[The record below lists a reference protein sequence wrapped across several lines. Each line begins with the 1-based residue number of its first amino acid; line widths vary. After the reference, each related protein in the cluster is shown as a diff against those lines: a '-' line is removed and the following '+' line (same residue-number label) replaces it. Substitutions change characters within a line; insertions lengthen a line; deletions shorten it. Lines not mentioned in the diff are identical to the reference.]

1 MATTSHVAKAPPAT
15 AAFLRYAWA
24 VVVWNVLVVLWGA
37 YVRATSSGA
46 GCGSHWPLCN
56 GVVIPRAAT
65 AATLIEFTHRTT
77 SGLALLSVVLLF
89 VWALRVYPAAHR
101 VRRAALLSLVFIVI
115 EALLGAGLVLFRL
128 VAENSSA
135 ARAVYL
141 SAHLANTL
149 VLLGLLAATAFLAGK
164 PDMRLRIRR
173 GPVILFTA
181 LAIAMVVSITG
192 AIAALGD
199 TLFPAATLAA
209 GLRDEFAGSAHI
221 LQRLRIVH
229 PAIAVLGGAL
239 IAFAALGT
247 VRHSALA
254 RRIALAVLAL
264 VFAQL
269 VAGAINVL
277 LLAPVWM
284 QLVHLL
290 LADVLW
296 IALVLLTLQVAD
308 RIPSVKRAPGMHL
321 PTY

>member
-1 MATTSHVAKAPPAT
+1 MATTSETAKAPPAT
-15 AAFLRYAWA
+15 TGFQRYAWA
-24 VVVWNVLVVLWGA
+24 VLAWNVLVVLWGA

-56 GVVIPRAAT
+56 GVVLPPAPT

-77 SGLALLSVVLLF
+77 SGLALVSVVVLF
-89 VWALRVYPAAHR
+89 AWALRVYPAAHR
-101 VRRAALLSLVFIVI
+101 VRRAALLSLVFIAI

-149 VLLGLLAATAFLAGK
+149 VLLGLLAATAFLAGR
-164 PDMRLRIRR
+164 PDMRLRLRR
-173 GPVILFTA
+173 GPVVLFAA
-181 LAIAMVVSITG
+181 LAIAMVISITG

-199 TLFPAATLAA
+199 TLFPAATLAG
-209 GLRDEFAGSAHI
+209 GLRAEFASSAHI

-229 PAIAVLGGAL
+229 PAVAVLGGAL
-239 IAFAALGT
+239 IAFAALGALRQT
-247 VRHSALA
+247 ALA
-254 RRIALAVLAL
+254 RGIALTVLAL

-269 VAGAINVL
+269 IAGAVNVL
-277 LLAPVWM
+277 LLAPIWM
-284 QLVHLL
+284 QIVHLL

-296 IALVLLTLQVAD
+296 IALVLLTLEVAD
-308 RIPSVKRAPGMHL
+308 RVPGATRALSTRL
-321 PTY
+321 PKY